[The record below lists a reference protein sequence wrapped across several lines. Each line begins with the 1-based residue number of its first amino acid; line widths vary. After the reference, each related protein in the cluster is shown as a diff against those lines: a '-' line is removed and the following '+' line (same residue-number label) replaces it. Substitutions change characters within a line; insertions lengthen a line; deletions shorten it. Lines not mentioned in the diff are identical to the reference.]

1 MQDIAQ
7 KPQPTLREESPPA
20 PAAADGLP
28 AGQRGRSMLV
38 IVLGLAV
45 VVLDSSLL
53 NLALPTI
60 ARGFEAAA
68 SQTIW
73 VVNAYQMASLV
84 LLLPLAAV
92 GERIGYRRVYLWGMA
107 LFALASLG
115 AIFAPT
121 LGALIAARALQGLG
135 AAGVM
140 SVNAVLVRLTFPRAL
155 LGKGLAYN
163 SMVVA
168 GASVAGPAVAA
179 AILSVASWHW
189 LLALNVPLGLL
200 TLWLGSKALPHNP
213 AAAGGGDA
221 RSFSMLDLVL
231 NLAMFTLVFLGADAL
246 GVARK
251 EEGGSMQGGYALAGW
266 AMLGAGVAIGAWHL
280 RRQGRKARPLFP
292 VDLLRIPVFAL
303 SMASSVNA
311 FCAQTLAFLAMP
323 FLLLETYGHSALE
336 AGLLLTAWPA
346 AIVTVAPLAGRLIGR
361 YPDGLLGGVGMV
373 VFAIGLWLLAL
384 LPAHPADL
392 DVVWRLALCGAG
404 FALFQSP
411 NNHTIVTSTPLAR
424 SGAGS
429 AMLGTAR
436 LTGQTLGAII
446 LAALFAI
453 WPGHGGAAEMRALVA
468 AGGFALVA
476 GICSSLR
483 VRQPLH

>member
-1 MQDIAQ
+1 MQEIAQ
-7 KPQPTLREESPPA
+7 KTQPTLPEKPPLA
-20 PAAADGLP
+20 PAAPDGLP
-28 AGQRGRSMLV
+28 AGQRAQAMLV
-38 IVLGLAV
+38 ILLGLAV

-60 ARGFEAAA
+60 AREFGAPA

-73 VVNAYQMASLV
+73 VVNAYQIASLV
-84 LLLPLAAV
+84 MLLPLAAV
-92 GERIGYRRVYLWGMA
+92 GERIGYRRVYLWGMV

-115 AIFAPT
+115 AIFAPS

-179 AILSVASWHW
+179 AILSVASWPW

-200 TLWLGSKALPHNP
+200 TLWLGGRALPHNP
-213 AAAGGGDA
+213 PVTGERDA
-221 RSFSMLDLVL
+221 RAFSMLDLLL
-231 NLAMFTLVFLGADAL
+231 NTAMFALVFLGADAL

-251 EEGGSMQGGYALAGW
+251 DQGGSLLAGW
-266 AMLGAGVAIGAWHL
+266 LMLVAGLGIGVWHL
-280 RRQGRKARPLFP
+280 RRQMRKLRPLFP

-323 FLLLETYGHSALE
+323 FLLLETYGHTALE
-336 AGLLLTAWPA
+336 AGLLLTAWPV

-373 VFAIGLWLLAL
+373 VFAAGLWLLAL
-384 LPAHPADL
+384 LPAQPSDL

-429 AMLGTAR
+429 AMVGTAR

-446 LAALFAI
+446 LATLFAV
-453 WPGHGGAAEMRALVA
+453 WPGHNGTAETMALAGA
-468 AGGFALVA
+468 GIFALVA
-476 GICSSLR
+476 GVCSSLR
-483 VRQPLH
+483 VRQPRLH

>member
-1 MQDIAQ
+1 MQEIDQ
-7 KPQPTLREESPPA
+7 KKQPALREEPLPEGTA
-20 PAAADGLP
+20 TDGLP
-28 AGQRGRSMLV
+28 EDQRGRAMLV
-38 IVLGLAV
+38 ILLGLAV
-45 VVLDSSLL
+45 SVLDGSLL
-53 NLALPTI
+53 NLALPAL
-60 ARGFEAAA
+60 ARDFGAPAEH
-68 SQTIW
+68 TIW
-73 VVNAYQMASLV
+73 VVNAYQIASLV

-115 AIFAPT
+115 AAFAPS
-121 LGALIAARALQGLG
+121 LGTLIAARALQGLG
-135 AAGVM
+135 AAGIL
-140 SVNAVLVRLTFPRAL
+140 SVNAVLVRLTYPRAL
-155 LGKGLAYN
+155 LGRGLAYN

-200 TLWLGSKALPHNP
+200 TLWLGRQALPHNP
-213 AAAGGGDA
+213 QLAGARDA
-221 RSFSMLDLVL
+221 KAFSLLDLLL
-231 NLAMFTLVFLGADAL
+231 NIAMFTLVFLGADAL
-246 GVARK
+246 GMARK
-251 EEGGSMQGGYALAGW
+251 NPDGAALHAW
-266 AMLGAGVAIGAWHL
+266 LLLGAGLGIGAWHL
-280 RRQGRKARPLFP
+280 RRQSRKLHPLFP
-292 VDLLRIPVFAL
+292 MDLLRIPVFAL

-311 FCAQTLAFLAMP
+311 FCAQALAFLAMP
-323 FLLLETYGHSALE
+323 FLLLETFGHTALE
-336 AGLLLTAWPA
+336 AGVLLTAWPA

-373 VFAIGLWLLAL
+373 VFAAGLWLLAL

-411 NNHTIVTSTPLAR
+411 NNHTIVTSTPLPR

-429 AMLGTAR
+429 AMVGTAR

-446 LAALFAI
+446 LATLFAL
-453 WPGHGGAAEMRALVA
+453 WPGHDGTAETVALGC
-468 AGGFALVA
+468 AGIFALVA
-476 GICSSLR
+476 GLCSSLR
-483 VRQPLH
+483 VRHPGDQG

>member
-1 MQDIAQ
+1 MQQIAR
-7 KPQPTLREESPPA
+7 KSQPTLPDETPLA
-20 PAAADGLP
+20 PADGLP
-28 AGQRGRSMLV
+28 AGQRARAMLV
-38 IVLGLAV
+38 ILLGLAV

-73 VVNAYQMASLV
+73 VVNAYQIASLV

-107 LFALASLG
+107 IFALASLG

-179 AILSVASWHW
+179 AILSIASWHW

-200 TLWLGSKALPHNP
+200 TLWLGSRALPHNP
-213 AAAGGGDA
+213 AVAHGHQASA
-221 RSFSMLDLVL
+221 FSALDLLL
-231 NLAMFTLVFLGADAL
+231 NVAMFTLVFLGADAL

-251 EEGGSMQGGYALAGW
+251 EVGGSMLPGW
-266 AMLGAGVAIGAWHL
+266 LMLGAGLAIGAWHL
-280 RRQGRKARPLFP
+280 RRQSRKARPLFP

-323 FLLLETYGHSALE
+323 FLLLETYGHTALE

-361 YPDGLLGGVGMV
+361 YPDGLLGGVGMA
-373 VFAIGLWLLAL
+373 VFAIGMWLLAA
-384 LPAHPADL
+384 LPAQPADL

-446 LAALFAI
+446 LATLFAV
-453 WPGHGGAAEMRALVA
+453 WPGHGGTAEMWALVA
-468 AGGFALVA
+468 AGFFAVVA

-483 VRQPLH
+483 MRQPLH